1 MKLRLAILDLNAG
14 LPNQGMRCISEIVSN
29 YHHLLEVDVFDV
41 RVTAEVP
48 DLSYDIYI
56 SSGGPG
62 NPMEGDGVWDER
74 FYTLVQD
81 VWEYNKY
88 EGHPKKYFF
97 FICHSFQMAC
107 LHFGLGEITKRKS
120 ASFGVQ
126 PVHKTRAGQKD
137 AIFNGLPD
145 PFYVVESRDWQ
156 LVQPN
161 LHIFTEKGAEI
172 LALEKIRTHV
182 EYERAIMAVRFSE
195 EMVGTQF
202 HPEADPHGMKVHFT
216 LEANR
221 DKVIN
226 NFGIAKYDSMMSQL
240 DEEDKI
246 ALTYKTILPKFIEN
260 AIKLINSHAYSIV

>member
-97 FICHSFQMAC
+97 FICHSLRSLCTKVQFQR
-107 LHFGLGEITKRKS
+107 LRVSSLLKRL
-120 ASFGVQ
+120 FMPG
-126 PVHKTRAGQKD
+126 
-137 AIFNGLPD
+137 
-145 PFYVVESRDWQ
+145 
-156 LVQPN
+156 
-161 LHIFTEKGAEI
+161 
-172 LALEKIRTHV
+172 
-182 EYERAIMAVRFSE
+182 FS
-195 EMVGTQF
+195 
-202 HPEADPHGMKVHFT
+202 
-216 LEANR
+216 
-221 DKVIN
+221 
-226 NFGIAKYDSMMSQL
+226 S
-240 DEEDKI
+240 
-246 ALTYKTILPKFIEN
+246 
-260 AIKLINSHAYSIV
+260 LIPAHCHRKP